1 MTVNYIENN
10 LSSLGLYLVC
20 IMRYYQTLMIMN
32 LLTVPQVLAMMVDLE
47 EEPDWSMQDEPEEED
62 TDRYDHYLIFTQYCK
77 FLNKC
82 EELIST

>member
-20 IMRYYQTLMIMN
+20 IMRYYQTLMIMS

-62 TDRYDHYLIFTQYCK
+62 TDR
-77 FLNKC
+77 
-82 EELIST
+82 

>member
-32 LLTVPQVLAMMVDLE
+32 ILTVPQVLAMMVDLE

-62 TDRYDHYLIFTQYCK
+62 TDR
-77 FLNKC
+77 
-82 EELIST
+82 

>member
-62 TDRYDHYLIFTQYCK
+62 TDR
-77 FLNKC
+77 
-82 EELIST
+82 

>member
-20 IMRYYQTLMIMN
+20 IMRYYQTFMIMN

-62 TDRYDHYLIFTQYCK
+62 TDR
-77 FLNKC
+77 
-82 EELIST
+82 

>member
-1 MTVNYIENN
+1 MTVNYIEKN

-32 LLTVPQVLAMMVDLE
+32 FFTVPQVLAMMVDLE

-62 TDRYDHYLIFTQYCK
+62 TDRYDHY
-77 FLNKC
+77 
-82 EELIST
+82 

>member
-20 IMRYYQTLMIMN
+20 IVRYYQTLMIMN

-62 TDRYDHYLIFTQYCK
+62 TDR
-77 FLNKC
+77 
-82 EELIST
+82 

>member
-20 IMRYYQTLMIMN
+20 IMRYYQTLMIVN

-62 TDRYDHYLIFTQYCK
+62 TDR
-77 FLNKC
+77 
-82 EELIST
+82 

>member
-1 MTVNYIENN
+1 MTVNYIEKN

-62 TDRYDHYLIFTQYCK
+62 TDR
-77 FLNKC
+77 
-82 EELIST
+82 